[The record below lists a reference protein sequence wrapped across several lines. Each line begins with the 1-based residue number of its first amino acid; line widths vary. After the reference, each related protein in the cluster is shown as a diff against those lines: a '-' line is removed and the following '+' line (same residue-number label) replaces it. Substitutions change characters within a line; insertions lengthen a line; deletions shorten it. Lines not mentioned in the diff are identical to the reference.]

1 MEYDINKGVNRPL
14 DFYGLKEQNIIYF
27 AAGILIAIVF
37 YFFLAFINQYV
48 AIAVAIVI
56 AAVDYLACYYI
67 NNKFGVHGLAKSSA
81 MKSCPQR
88 IQIKRIRSLIKTK

>member
-1 MEYDINKGVNRPL
+1 MDFNINKGVNRPL

-48 AIAVAIVI
+48 AIGVAVVI

-81 MKSCPQR
+81 M
-88 IQIKRIRSLIKTK
+88 